1 MSDIPIMMAR
11 LRALQLQGA
20 EPFDCDVCFEE
31 DCRVK
36 VDFLSCGHGVCQAC
50 YLEMSQRDMDVCPF
64 CRAYIS
70 FTVMAA
76 VNRRVH
82 A

>member
-11 LRALQLQGA
+11 LQALQLQGA
-20 EPFDCDVCFEE
+20 EPFNCDVCFEE

-50 YLEMSQRDMDVCPF
+50 YLEMSQRDVCPF